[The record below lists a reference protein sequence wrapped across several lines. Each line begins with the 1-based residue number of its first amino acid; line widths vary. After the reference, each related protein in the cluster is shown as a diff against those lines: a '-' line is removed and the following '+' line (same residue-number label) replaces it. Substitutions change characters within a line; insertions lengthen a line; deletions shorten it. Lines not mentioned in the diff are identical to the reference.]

1 MEDRPFN
8 IQTFEAFLKQE
19 QLKCAKCKKCA
30 THFVPPRPLCPHC
43 QTAEMEWA
51 TLNGVGKLK
60 TFTSIAVVPPA
71 MAEEGYGRKNPYVTG
86 VVALEENC
94 NLVARIV
101 GVDSRQPESIRI
113 GMDLKA
119 VFLHQGKE
127 PHRKTT
133 LAFQPV

>member
-8 IQTFEAFLKQE
+8 QQSFAEDLKE
-19 QLKCAKCKKCA
+19 EKLMGAKCRGCGA
-30 THFVPPRPLCPHC
+30 LFVPPRPLCPNC
-43 QTAEMEWA
+43 PESKMEWA
-51 TLNGVGKLK
+51 ALSGTGKLK

-101 GVDSRQPESIRI
+101 GVDSKQPESIRI

-127 PHRKTT
+127 PNRKTI
-133 LAFQPV
+133 LAFQPA